1 MLLLLVLLLFDG
13 AEFEAEPPN
22 ISSNKILLLLL
33 VFVFVLVLTLLSFEE
48 NPKSRRL
55 LLLLVLFFF
64 SAFSFSSPGFLIL
77 IPEAF
82 DGFLLPDF
90 LLAF

>member
-22 ISSNKILLLLL
+22 ISSNKILLLL